1 MSAIKGYVYRLQVRG
16 VFGRN
21 RTVKFHSTKLL
32 PFDANV
38 REEAEVRA
46 AAEVA
51 LKQLGLKS
59 GSYLVTEDPIEREC
73 RDDGIVWERFML
85 FSERKVMEGSF

>member
-21 RTVKFHSTKLL
+21 RTVKFHSSKLL
-32 PFDANV
+32 PFDMNV

-46 AAEVA
+46 AAEAA

-59 GSYLVTEDPIEREC
+59 GSYLVTEDPIERE
-73 RDDGIVWERFML
+73 DAGGGVVWERFML